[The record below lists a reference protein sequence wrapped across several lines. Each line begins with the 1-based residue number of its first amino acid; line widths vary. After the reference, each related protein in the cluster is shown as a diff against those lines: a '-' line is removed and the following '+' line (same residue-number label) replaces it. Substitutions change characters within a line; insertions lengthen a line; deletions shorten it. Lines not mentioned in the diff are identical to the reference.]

1 LHFILSA
8 HSFLSETMGMDMNM
22 DMTTVDP
29 NEPTS
34 VHYKMWMWFHT
45 EINDTIWFD
54 WWHIVNVPMLIWA
67 CFIVFVFGI
76 SLELLKFIRYKVQ
89 VKLHQSNS
97 PSSEKYFS
105 RTISIPHLVDTFL
118 FALQMIWGYMLML
131 VFMTFSVYICTSLV
145 AGCAIGF
152 YLFGARESLIH

>member
-1 LHFILSA
+1 
-8 HSFLSETMGMDMNM
+8 MGMDMNM

-29 NEPTS
+29 NESTS

-54 WWHIVNVPMLIWA
+54 WWHIVDVPSEYLLSLSDFLSALFSVLIWA

-76 SLELLKFIRYKVQ
+76 SLELLKFIRYKMQ
-89 VKLHQSNS
+89 VKLHQSNG

-105 RTISIPHLVDTFL
+105 RTLSIPHLVDTFL
-118 FALQMIWGYMLML
+118 FALQS
-131 VFMTFSVYICTSLV
+131 TFVHLSLLDV
-145 AGCAIGF
+145 
-152 YLFGARESLIH
+152 L